1 MSEFKFACPICEQ
14 RLAAN
19 DDDAGYQ
26 INCPACQ
33 AVIVVPSNPA
43 GPAAAPA
50 SVPADGLKKETP
62 PRRQRAAPTVFG
74 WMVRG
79 LVVLVLLLICIFSWW
94 RLLLYHHVN
103 TQFDRIRAA
112 GYPVSGAELNAWR
125 RPVPDPEN
133 GALVITQAFAL
144 IRTFPDNRSNEVV
157 GTKVSRTNQWSAA
170 TRGLVAAYVQTNAP
184 AFAKVREAFQLSQFR
199 YPADFSFGPETDMH
213 YVAQL
218 KQMAIIAELAAALD
232 AEEGHADEWTE
243 PVELQL
249 KLAGTLDGEPAVIPY
264 LVRVAVIRMAVKSA
278 ERSLNRVSHGD
289 EACRRLQASFTRA
302 GGTNTLPL
310 ALIGERAVFIPV
322 FRLSTKEFQAYSRDD
337 QAASPPA
344 GPVRFSGKPM
354 PFVFLTGFFER
365 DLNFYLQTMDKS
377 ISLAALPP
385 PASLALTNY
394 FQSASV
400 VARKGL
406 YPFSGMLL
414 PSLSK
419 VILKEAALQADVR
432 LAATALAVERF
443 RRAQGRLP
451 GGLEEL
457 APQFPDAVPAD
468 PFDGAP
474 LRYRRLARGYVIY
487 SIDADGRDDGG
498 REPPERKE
506 SGDKTSYDQTFT
518 VER

>member
-1 MSEFKFACPICEQ
+1 
-14 RLAAN
+14 
-19 DDDAGYQ
+19 
-26 INCPACQ
+26 
-33 AVIVVPSNPA
+33 
-43 GPAAAPA
+43 
-50 SVPADGLKKETP
+50 
-62 PRRQRAAPTVFG
+62 
-74 WMVRG
+74 
-79 LVVLVLLLICIFSWW
+79 
-94 RLLLYHHVN
+94 
-103 TQFDRIRAA
+103 
-112 GYPVSGAELNAWR
+112 
-125 RPVPDPEN
+125 
-133 GALVITQAFAL
+133 
-144 IRTFPDNRSNEVV
+144 
-157 GTKVSRTNQWSAA
+157 
-170 TRGLVAAYVQTNAP
+170 
-184 AFAKVREAFQLSQFR
+184 
-199 YPADFSFGPETDMH
+199 
-213 YVAQL
+213 
-218 KQMAIIAELAAALD
+218 
-232 AEEGHADEWTE
+232 
-243 PVELQL
+243 
-249 KLAGTLDGEPAVIPY
+249 
-264 LVRVAVIRMAVKSA
+264 
-278 ERSLNRVSHGD
+278 
-289 EACRRLQASFTRA
+289 
-302 GGTNTLPL
+302 
-310 ALIGERAVFIPV
+310 
-322 FRLSTKEFQAYSRDD
+322 
-337 QAASPPA
+337 
-344 GPVRFSGKPM
+344 M